1 VENGPLELDNLDNL
15 DDLDD
20 DPNDGCSDMDEWFPH
35 DGSNDRD

>member
-20 DPNDGCSDMDEWFPH
+20 DPNDDCSDMDEWFPH